1 MSRFQIIIRRNSMKN
16 LTASARLK
24 VKQDTCF
31 LPDPAGGVYIRN
43 NAGSFRMKG
52 ASIYQWIDK
61 LLPMFN
67 GKHTLEELTNEL
79 AAPYR
84 DRVFEI
90 GSTLYANG
98 FVRDVSKDQPH
109 QLDEYIIQA
118 FASQIEFIESFEDSG
133 AYRFQLCRKAGI
145 LALGSG
151 FFLASLV
158 RSLSESGFANIHVL
172 FTEAC
177 PDHQAAIE
185 ELKEHARK
193 TGGDVVDLTGVQH
206 WREAVRSA
214 DSILYAAEIDDLQE
228 FLALQTVCRQEKK
241 PFFPAVCLKQVGL
254 AGPVVH
260 EEDDGCFASAWRRI
274 HRSALHEDRKLE
286 PFSSAGKE
294 ILANVTAFE
303 LFKTVAGL
311 DSLTKRNQFYLLD
324 LATLEGSWHPF
335 LPHPLVS
342 PAGAA
347 AEKVQDLEE
356 RVKECAEPQ
365 EKGRLFQLF
374 NQLTSATSGIFH
386 LWEEKHLKQLPLSQ
400 CFVQAANPLSEGP
413 AKLLAETVC
422 AGFTHEE
429 ARREAGLTGIE
440 MYGSKLTDFY
450 IREDG
455 FLGVGTGETAAE
467 GVLRGLQKWLD
478 HELKKRRISGKEM
491 VAPLSLNAIKDRR
504 AEFYFNALSVI
515 RDEPLVGLGQDI
527 SGFPVIW
534 ANAGGRWYQSAGLNI
549 TMALTKALE
558 RALTD
563 TQPIEEDA
571 VMLTETRKNLDIPVY
586 EGLQKTLHSA
596 LHTIEQNGL
605 QLTVYDLP
613 IEPFFKEALAGV
625 YAVRVKKEE
634 V

>member
-1 MSRFQIIIRRNSMKN
+1 MTN

-67 GKHTLEELTNEL
+67 GEHTLEELTNEL
-79 AAPYR
+79 SAPYR

-90 GSTLYANG
+90 GSTLCANG
-98 FVRDVSKDQPH
+98 FVRDVSRDQPH
-109 QLDEYIIQA
+109 QLDGYVLQT

-151 FFLASLV
+151 SFLASLV
-158 RSLSESGFANIHVL
+158 RSLSDSGFANIYVL
-172 FTEAC
+172 FTEEC

-185 ELKEHARK
+185 ELKEHASK
-193 TGGDVVDLTGVQH
+193 TGGDVVDLTGGLH

-214 DSILYAAEIDDLQE
+214 DWISYAAEIDDPQE
-228 FLALQTVCRQEKK
+228 FIALQTVCRQEKK

-254 AGPVVH
+254 AGPFVH
-260 EEDDGCFASAWRRI
+260 EDDDGCFASAWRRI
-274 HRSALHEDRKLE
+274 HRSALHEDRMLD
-286 PFSSAGKE
+286 PFSTEGKE
-294 ILANVTAFE
+294 ILANVIAFE

-311 DSLTKRNQFYLLD
+311 ASLTKRNQCYVLD
-324 LATLEGSWHPF
+324 FATLEGSWHPF
-335 LPHPLVS
+335 FPHPLVR

-356 RVKECAEPQ
+356 RVRECSNEPQ

-400 CFVQAANPLSEGP
+400 CFVQVANPLSEGP
-413 AKLLAETVC
+413 AELLAGTVC

-440 MYGSKLTDFY
+440 MYGAKLADFY

-455 FLGVGTGETAAE
+455 FLGVGTGETVAE

-478 HELKKRRISGKEM
+478 HELKMRRISGKET
-491 VAPLSLNAIKDRR
+491 VAPLSLNAVKDSR
-504 AEFYFNALSVI
+504 AEFYFNALSLI
-515 RDEPLVGLGQDI
+515 HDEPLVGLGQDI
-527 SGFPVIW
+527 SGFPVAW
-534 ANAGGRWYQSAGLNI
+534 ANTGGRWYHSAGLNI
-549 TMALTKALE
+549 TLALTKALE

-563 TQPIEEDA
+563 TQPLEEDA
-571 VMLTETRKNLDIPVY
+571 AMLTEAKKNFDIPVY

-596 LHTIEQNGL
+596 MHTIGQNGL

-613 IEPFFKEALAGV
+613 IEPFFKKALAGV
-625 YAVRVKKEE
+625 FAVRVKKEE